1 MSGATRSDQASHSGL
16 QGLGSARKQASFEK
30 AAERRGPVTPKNTA
44 QCGLCGKQSK
54 LTRVA
59 QEKAIPFEIR
69 VPNSTTIEAME
80 EARRGDL
87 HSFDSVSEFMADLNA
102 ND

>member
-1 MSGATRSDQASHSGL
+1 MYLMTTRMIHIRLDEQLNAEATEALNAMGLSMS
-16 QGLGSARKQASFEK
+16 
-30 AAERRGPVTPKNTA
+30 AAVRVF
-44 QCGLCGKQSK
+44 

-69 VPNSTTIEAME
+69 MPNSTTLEAME
-80 EARRGDL
+80 EAQRGDL
-87 HSFDSVSEFMADLNA
+87 HSFNSVSEFMADLNA

>member
-1 MSGATRSDQASHSGL
+1 MIHIRLDEQLNAEATEVLNAMGLSMS
-16 QGLGSARKQASFEK
+16 
-30 AAERRGPVTPKNTA
+30 AAVRVF
-44 QCGLCGKQSK
+44 

-59 QEKAIPFEIR
+59 QEKAIPFEVR

-87 HSFDSVSEFMADLNA
+87 HSFNSISDLVADLNA
-102 ND
+102 QDS